1 MIIDK
6 SQLIF
11 ILLNIF
17 PIEICCL
24 IMKNTIKLNNI
35 IEFEESK
42 KEHIKIFNN
51 NITKI
56 KNYDLY
62 KKKRKINEKIH
73 YHRWLWPFPYRRPWI
88 PPSWFPFS
96 VKKEFFIFIDIIS
109 KMYNINKDKVIFRF
123 KDYEFYDFKN
133 KIIEFDIVYIQIKNE
148 ITEFDDKVFQRTE
161 FIKNNKHTFK
171 ENNKHM
177 RKKNRINKKLN
188 YHK

>member
-1 MIIDK
+1 
-6 SQLIF
+6 
-11 ILLNIF
+11 
-17 PIEICCL
+17 
-24 IMKNTIKLNNI
+24 
-35 IEFEESK
+35 
-42 KEHIKIFNN
+42 
-51 NITKI
+51 
-56 KNYDLY
+56 
-62 KKKRKINEKIH
+62 
-73 YHRWLWPFPYRRPWI
+73 
-88 PPSWFPFS
+88 
-96 VKKEFFIFIDIIS
+96 
-109 KMYNINKDKVIFRF
+109 MYNINKDKVIFRF

>member
-62 KKKRKINEKIH
+62 KKK
-73 YHRWLWPFPYRRPWI
+73 
-88 PPSWFPFS
+88 
-96 VKKEFFIFIDIIS
+96 
-109 KMYNINKDKVIFRF
+109 
-123 KDYEFYDFKN
+123 
-133 KIIEFDIVYIQIKNE
+133 
-148 ITEFDDKVFQRTE
+148 
-161 FIKNNKHTFK
+161 
-171 ENNKHM
+171 
-177 RKKNRINKKLN
+177 KKN
-188 YHK
+188 